1 MKDLIKEYKAT
12 LKETKRCF
20 AASTDEGEKKTYRSM
35 IYDLE
40 YAVEWMETERE
51 PEARRDLDR
60 RSYYQRT
67 ILADNGLLD
76 ALSSKYHVP
85 QPATFAVKENELDL
99 LNYVLSTLTQKEK
112 EIFITVVGHNVSFS
126 KCAALHGIAKGSVQK
141 HIERAKKKIAQ
152 KVAELRA
159 GERRYA
165 DVG

>member
-1 MKDLIKEYKAT
+1 MTWI
-12 LKETKRCF
+12 
-20 AASTDEGEKKTYRSM
+20 
-35 IYDLE
+35 
-40 YAVEWMETERE
+40 AV
-51 PEARRDLDR
+51 P
-60 RSYYQRT
+60 
-67 ILADNGLLD
+67 DNGLLD

-85 QPATFAVKENELDL
+85 QPATFAVKDNELDL

-141 HIERAKKKIAQ
+141 HIERARKKIAQ
-152 KVAELRA
+152 KVEELRA